1 MKMTRPLSWI
11 AAAALAILSIGPTLA
26 ASATPVGQW
35 QVTTGE
41 ARYAVTSCGS
51 GLCAK
56 LVWLRSDARTKD
68 NLALLNKYVV
78 RGAQPAGQGT
88 WTGSL
93 TMNGNSYAGT
103 MQMVSKNYMTL
114 KGCSGILCQTYQFT
128 RI

>member
-1 MKMTRPLSWI
+1 MTRPLSWI
-11 AAAALAILSIGPTLA
+11 AAAALAILSIGPTFA

-51 GLCAK
+51 GLCAR

-68 NLALLNKYVV
+68 NLALLNQYVV

-103 MQMVSKNYMTL
+103 MQLVSKNYMTL

>member
-1 MKMTRPLSWI
+1 MTRPLSWI
-11 AAAALAILSIGPTLA
+11 AAAAFAILSIGPSLA
-26 ASATPVGQW
+26 AAATTSPVGQW

-56 LVWLRSDARTKD
+56 LVWLRSDARTRD

-78 RGAQPAGQGT
+78 RGAQPAGKGT
-88 WTGSL
+88 WTGNL

-103 MQMVSKNYMTL
+103 MQLVSTNYMTL
-114 KGCSGILCQTYQFT
+114 KGCSGVLCQTYQFT